1 MNKYLI
7 CVTLL
12 AAIGGISAA
21 PRSDPQLSIADLTG
35 LQTALADLINK
46 AGASPNVQ
54 NLRSNVQQSQRRVPA
69 GVRTNIAA
77 NIPGFAAQLQGVL
90 PRVVVEE
97 TTVEDQPTKEIIEI
111 IEEDIVPNR
120 VIEEIIIEDRTVP
133 EIIAQ
138 EIIIKDGTITHI
150 GAGPYNGFIQ
160 SPHAIRVPAF
170 IAAIR
175 EDGEIIAKSI
185 IPIPVPHSADIP
197 VPAEI
202 LAQLDPAAFGAGI
215 LDAGALPAGLLPIR
229 AATVTPGLTIDTTA
243 ANLFARKEGGLL
255 VQQPAAPVIVPAPV
269 PVVARA
275 PVPVVAR
282 APVPVVAAAPVVART
297 PVVVAAAP
305 AVVSN
310 VNEQFHAQDE
320 SEGYNYGYSNGLSSK
335 QEVRDSDGTVRGA
348 YSYVDANGI
357 LQEVQYIA
365 DPVHGFKV
373 VGTNIPA

>member
-12 AAIGGISAA
+12 VAIGGISAA

-35 LQTALADLINK
+35 LQSALADLINK

-69 GVRTNIAA
+69 GVRTTLA
-77 NIPGFAAQLQGVL
+77 NDIPGFAAQLQGVL

-255 VQQPAAPVIVPAPV
+255 VQQPAAPVIVPAPL

-282 APVPVVAAAPVVART
+282 APVVART